1 MRRPRAERWLGN
13 CSPYS
18 NGQRASWLCGNPPFI
33 CTLTNR
39 DRMSEIRTPDAD
51 SGAEVLSYYS
61 CSFVVMTCELSARGS
76 VFIRFGFPI
85 VDFDFRGGIVT
96 WSQSTFEDLP
106 TSVFVWRGK
115 SKQSMTENMAQAWIR
130 LADKEPH
137 LRALLDTKNSELP

>member
-1 MRRPRAERWLGN
+1 M
-13 CSPYS
+13 
-18 NGQRASWLCGNPPFI
+18 
-33 CTLTNR
+33 
-39 DRMSEIRTPDAD
+39 
-51 SGAEVLSYYS
+51 
-61 CSFVVMTCELSARGS
+61 
-76 VFIRFGFPI
+76 
-85 VDFDFRGGIVT
+85 T